1 MNSQAKIE
9 STDNKFEK
17 RIDFLIEYSDLIN
30 NDDILRIIAEKNSRI
45 EGNKMT
51 KKEYMENFTMEELVD
66 RIVIL
71 DTFFKESNLFNSL
84 MSKTEYPLEKS
95 IKDNYESQIQQKEAK
110 ISRLEKEREELRNQ
124 RNEQMTI
131 VNELKQKIKILEEQS
146 KQDSSKTIAD
156 FIPSE
161 PVCIA
166 GMLINLQFEC
176 ENNPLSKMV
185 TKEETYMR
193 RMFDVS
199 ELRQIAEHLLVYCN
213 ANGEESE

>member
-1 MNSQAKIE
+1 
-9 STDNKFEK
+9 
-17 RIDFLIEYSDLIN
+17 
-30 NDDILRIIAEKNSRI
+30 
-45 EGNKMT
+45 MT
-51 KKEYMENFTMEELVD
+51 KQELMENYTVEQLAD

-71 DTFFKESNLFNSL
+71 NEFFTRSNIFNSL
-84 MSKTEYPLEKS
+84 HDSVQSPLEKS
-95 IKDNYESQIQQKEAK
+95 IEDNYKAQIQQKEAK

-131 VNELKQKIKILEEQS
+131 VNELKQKVNTLEEQS

-156 FIPSE
+156 FLPSE

-193 RMFDVS
+193 KMFDVS